1 MANIHR
7 FVPTQE
13 VVQQPIPVA
22 NPVVATP
29 PEKKLENE
37 LEKKKAELQRKKD
50 ALLSTGVMPDDPNPA
65 VQRGRE
71 KFLKHAQDAIE
82 KLEKEIAEL
91 EKKMP
96 NTVIA
101 EPAPEAEVKAS
112 QDKQVTDAMVELEK
126 IVPEIEKI
134 ASPRGSP
141 KASSSP
147 RSSPKAVA
155 QIGKHANEL
164 IAQIEK
170 IRTPTGTPM
179 SSENDV
185 FESVSSSQDDFQ
197 DAVSPK
203 KDSPKEDVFDVKDFI
218 NKKAAEKKE
227 NPNEFEEFVKD
238 NSDVDSENL
247 GDYVPF
253 SSSESSAEAKAEA
266 TPEAK
271 MEAKAYEA
279 EVTAEEIS
287 TLRSFGNWVFEL
299 GRGGMSLVSRSGS
312 WVIEFLKYLGEML
325 KTFAGNGKITKI
337 IKQLADALYT
347 ILTVG
352 YDGIMY
358 AITNFC
364 KFVKYL
370 FWGLA
375 GVVGAIPWKKMVKRF
390 KGIFNSPEASQFF
403 ASMGLS
409 ITTLFHDISTSIR
422 NYYYTRKN
430 RKEAEAIVE
439 RRRAVKA
446 SDHGDDHGDG
456 VNVFNELARPGA
468 PVRNR
473 RVAPVV
479 VLDDSP
485 PQPQPVVQPT
495 CEAIRREDTCETTK
509 EGAYY
514 CNWMDRRTPKCK
526 KSQRNTTMDA
536 INAIITTSVKENWS
550 ENQILDYIN
559 NPNSPIYKFW
569 GMGPRA
575 LIEEWSKRPGNLLGT
590 FGPGKIKEGKALNSR
605 RKGGYKQNKTRKNQ
619 NNKSRRNRN

>member
-13 VVQQPIPVA
+13 VVQPIPVA

-112 QDKQVTDAMVELEK
+112 QNKQVDDAMVELEK

-134 ASPRGSP
+134 ASPRG
-141 KASSSP
+141 
-147 RSSPKAVA
+147 SPKAVA

-227 NPNEFEEFVKD
+227 NPNEFEEYVKD

-247 GDYVPF
+247 GDYVDFP
-253 SSSESSAEAKAEA
+253 SSEA

-271 MEAKAYEA
+271 AEAKAVTVFQA

-287 TLRSFGNWVFEL
+287 TLQSFGNWVFEL

-430 RKEAEAIVE
+430 RKEGEAIVE

-536 INAIITTSVKENWS
+536 IDAIITTSVKENWS

-559 NPNSPIYKFW
+559 NPNSPIYKNW
-569 GMGPRA
+569 KMGPRA
-575 LIEEWSKRPGNLLGT
+575 LIEEWSKRPGNLQGT
-590 FGPGKIKEGKALNSR
+590 FGKVKLF
-605 RKGGYKQNKTRKNQ
+605 RKGGNQNKSKKNQNNNSKNQ